1 MVWRYNLL
9 PDEFGSMTIQV
20 LCDVRPRN
28 AEKMIDRWL
37 NDGYIKRIAYGRYHK
52 VLLELP

>member
-1 MVWRYNLL
+1 
-9 PDEFGSMTIQV
+9 MTIQV

>member
-1 MVWRYNLL
+1 MPY
-9 PDEFGSMTIQV
+9 PS
-20 LCDVRPRN
+20 LCRN

-37 NDGYIKRIAYGRYHK
+37 NDGHIRRIAYGRYRK